1 MSSSGLIYVAIVAA
15 WAAYLVPRCLR
26 RSDDQLPRMSDARA
40 VESPRVLQRRKR
52 VGRGRDEAHYS
63 LLRLRPAV
71 RPTPVVKKRRVAQP
85 WYPPA
90 YGPPYRPAP
99 RPAASRPGVRPGARA
114 RSVGA
119 GVRPVDA
126 ATLARRRRAL
136 GFLVFVSAV
145 CVSAGAVGWIPGW
158 AGALPVSLLLAYV
171 AELRAQ
177 VRRRR
182 ALKLRQRRGE
192 AVAKVRRRRLDVAA
206 RLEAVR
212 RVLRPEAPEAP
223 PALPVN
229 DPPVEVH
236 DGWRPVAVPLP
247 TYVTAPRAP
256 IQARRIDL
264 SGEGAWASG
273 GGMSDDDTT
282 EIPVVPAS
290 VSAPVSAPPP
300 AAAVAAPAPT
310 EEPIERRAVND

>member
-26 RSDDQLPRMSDARA
+26 RSDDQPPRLSEDRA
-40 VESPRVLQRRKR
+40 AESPRVLQRRKR
-52 VGRGRDEAHYS
+52 AGRGRDEAHYS

-71 RPTPVVKKRRVAQP
+71 RPTPVVKRRRVSPQ
-85 WYPPA
+85 YPAA

-99 RPAASRPGVRPGARA
+99 GPASSRPGVRPGVRPGGARA
-114 RSVGA
+114 RSVG
-119 GVRPVDA
+119 GVRPVGA
-126 ATLARRRRAL
+126 ATLARRRKVL
-136 GFLVFVSAV
+136 GFLVLASAV
-145 CVSAGAVGWIPGW
+145 CVSAEAVGRIPGW

-177 VRRRR
+177 VRRHR
-182 ALKLRQRRGE
+182 ALRLRQRRGV
-192 AVAKVRRRRLDVAA
+192 AAAKVRRRRLDVAA

-212 RVLRPEAPEAP
+212 RVLRPEAPEATS
-223 PALPVN
+223 ALPVN

-256 IQARRIDL
+256 IQARRIDV

-273 GGMSDDDTT
+273 EGTSDDDTT

-290 VSAPVSAPPP
+290 VSAAPPP
-300 AAAVAAPAPT
+300 AAFAAPAPT